1 LTPAGKSPTN
11 CDHCEWNGLTGI
23 YSGILKLRNQKP
35 KYQITHPS
43 GKVAEK
49 DNVELKV
56 HYNVQPW
63 VGLLT
68 WDQGQN
74 IGLWKKLAGG
84 VSEKFQLPALK
95 TKKKDAKKSA

>member
-1 LTPAGKSPTN
+1 MTPAGKSLIDRKP
-11 CDHCEWNGLTGI
+11 HERHGLTGT

-68 WDQGQN
+68 WDQGQD
-74 IGLWKKLAGG
+74 IGLWKKLTGG
-84 VSEKFQLPALK
+84 VSKKFQLPALK
-95 TKKKDAKKSA
+95 TKKKDAKKST